1 MNIQLTITVEQ
12 EGVICRIEPV
22 SSHTTPV
29 PRRIRSKALA
39 KRNEEEDVARLVELL
54 CGPPH
59 ALHAAFHETWPD
71 HHIRSA
77 RIPPRAGGRS
87 EHYDFEVEVEGPSGV
102 QWWKVEHKGSA
113 TVTAATVTAAA
124 TVTPATGSKRGPM
137 SHAVQFYNGGMEKFR
152 LCQRYASQ
160 WYDTY
165 VGNEWL
171 REAFEIE
178 EKTPTV
184 EEWIADARSQGAPRS
199 AFGKA
204 LKRALRASGVSLL
217 PLRDQFVPWFV
228 EQLGE
233 VDREALR
240 ADVFPLLCH
249 ALDQKDAWLTVTGDV
264 LSGAFHAQWHR
275 GIRVQRC
282 DQVTIR
288 AERDVV
294 GEIHTD
300 MGIMRY
306 ILRWGGGAGLSNLR
320 LDFK

>member
-1 MNIQLTITVEQ
+1 MIRLTITVERDR
-12 EGVICRIEPV
+12 VICHIEV
-22 SSHTTPV
+22 GRV
-29 PRRIRSKALA
+29 RSKALA
-39 KRNEEEDVARLVELL
+39 KRNEEEDVARLVERL
-54 CGPPH
+54 CGPPD

-87 EHYDFEVEVEGPSGV
+87 EHYDFEIEVEGPSGI

-113 TVTAATVTAAA
+113 TAATGKKTTKKA
-124 TVTPATGSKRGPM
+124 KDNPM
-137 SHAVQFYNGGMEKFR
+137 CHAVQFYNGGMEKFR
-152 LCQRYASQ
+152 LCQRYAQ
-160 WYDTY
+160 LWYEVY
-165 VGNEWL
+165 VGSEWL
-171 REAFEIE
+171 RTAFEIE

-204 LKRALRASGVSLL
+204 LKRALRASGASLL

-228 EQLGE
+228 DHLEE

-264 LSGAFHAQWHR
+264 LSGAFDAKWHR

-300 MGIMRY
+300 VGVMRY